1 MLHTEPFFARS
12 AVQGNRSPTSA
23 TITFPPPL
31 TDRAARLSL
40 HNSIFYAVLVSN
52 SKNMRIKSL
61 IRTTFPM
68 TKGLEC
74 GTFNFCKNW
83 YAIVY

>member
-1 MLHTEPFFARS
+1 MLRTEPVVARS

-40 HNSIFYAVLVSN
+40 PNSIFYAVLVSN
-52 SKNMRIKSL
+52 SKNMRIKCYTYFL
-61 IRTTFPM
+61 AIDKMPFIAWN
-68 TKGLEC
+68 LEQLL
-74 GTFNFCKNW
+74 F
-83 YAIVY
+83 A